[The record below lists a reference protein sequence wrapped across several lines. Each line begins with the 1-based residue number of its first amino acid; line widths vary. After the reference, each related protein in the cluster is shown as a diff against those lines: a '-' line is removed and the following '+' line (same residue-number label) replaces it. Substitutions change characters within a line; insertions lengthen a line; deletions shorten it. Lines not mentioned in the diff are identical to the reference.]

1 LRPIRKIII
10 SEGEIM
16 NINKA
21 IRKQRK
27 TYKRFM
33 LSMCFIFVL
42 LPIILMVS
50 KVINLFFILY
60 LFCIELM
67 ILFVVILRLDEEY
80 IDFKLEG
87 YKISIWCGIL
97 RVKFIIICKK
107 VNLVHAQGNGR
118 DLEIIILTKSKFRN
132 KRIYPVEINF
142 FKKYPCMTKMYRDIK
157 IQNAEENY
165 FYFIINHGG
174 FKKYILLDD
183 LYKFCEQAIFSD
195 DAIDKIKEY
204 RDCGINPHVYK

>member
-1 LRPIRKIII
+1 
-10 SEGEIM
+10 M
-16 NINKA
+16 NRNKA
-21 IRKQRK
+21 IRKQKK

-42 LPIILMVS
+42 LPIILIVS

-60 LFCIELM
+60 LFCIEFM

-80 IDFKLEG
+80 INFKLDG

-97 RVKFIIICKK
+97 RAKYIIICKK
-107 VNLVHAQGNGR
+107 VDLVHTQGYDRN
-118 DLEIIILTKSKFRN
+118 LEIIILTRSKFRN
-132 KRIYPVEINF
+132 KKIYPVEINF
-142 FKKYPCMTKMYRDIK
+142 FKKYPYVANTYSKIK
-157 IQNAEENY
+157 IQNPEENY

-183 LYKFCEQAIFSD
+183 LYKYCERATFSD
-195 DAIDKIKEY
+195 EAIDKIKEY
-204 RDCGINPHVYK
+204 RDFGINPHVHK